1 MPSAVDLAKRE
12 LVKLLKELA
21 AKYSIT
27 FAFTLTR
34 ESSDEDVIKAFRR
47 VSSKVHPKPNNQQ
60 DENPTPS
67 KVRNKRIGGNTGPA
81 VGAVSAKKQREL
93 SKAIKRARF
102 LALMPYVVG

>member
-12 LVKLLKELA
+12 LVKVLKELA

-47 VSSKVHPKPNNQQ
+47 VSLKVHPDKKAMYRTSRNLMQ
-60 DENPTPS
+60 PTMLGKTS
-67 KVRNKRIGGNTGPA
+67 
-81 VGAVSAKKQREL
+81 
-93 SKAIKRARF
+93 
-102 LALMPYVVG
+102 

>member
-12 LVKLLKELA
+12 LVKVLKELA

-47 VSSKVHPKPNNQQ
+47 VSLKVHPDKKGDVQ
-60 DENPTPS
+60 DFQKLSATNDAWQDLLKNAAAPG
-67 KVRNKRIGGNTGPA
+67 RPA
-81 VGAVSAKKQREL
+81 SAPERHRRE
-93 SKAIKRARF
+93 
-102 LALMPYVVG
+102 

>member
-12 LVKLLKELA
+12 LVKVLKELA

-47 VSSKVHPKPNNQQ
+47 VSLKVHPDKRGNFQKLSATNDAWQ
-60 DENPTPS
+60 DLLKNAAAPG
-67 KVRNKRIGGNTGPA
+67 RPA
-81 VGAVSAKKQREL
+81 SAPERHRRE
-93 SKAIKRARF
+93 
-102 LALMPYVVG
+102 

>member
-12 LVKLLKELA
+12 LVKVLKELA

-47 VSSKVHPKPNNQQ
+47 VSLKAHPDKKGDVQ
-60 DENPTPS
+60 DF
-67 KVRNKRIGGNTGPA
+67 
-81 VGAVSAKKQREL
+81 QEL
-93 SKAIKRARF
+93 SATNDAWQDLLKNAAAPARP
-102 LALMPYVVG
+102 ASAPERHRRE